1 MVEPATKQD
10 LRHAGEDINLA
21 FDRLDLAFERIGV
34 AFKKLERDLT
44 IRFAIMLLAFDA
56 LVILLMLP

>member
-10 LRHAGEDINLA
+10 LRRFSENVDLA
-21 FDRLDLAFERIGV
+21 FDRLYV
-34 AFKKLERDLT
+34 ACKKLERDLT

-56 LVILLMLP
+56 LVILFMLP